1 MELISQQEFEKL
13 AQFTNEV
20 CVSIFIP
27 TQRAGHEVLEG
38 KNRINLKSKWNEIKQ
53 QLEQKG
59 VSAEKIKNIANPI
72 EELLQDK
79 DFWRH
84 QSDGL
89 AVFSAEGFF
98 DKYTL
103 PIHFEEYHYISK
115 EFYIKPLVPILSEDG
130 RFYLL
135 SLQLEDVTLYEATQ
149 HSIGVIYVEDLI
161 PTRLQERV
169 GFDYKEKALQSRPQ
183 RQGEGHTEYHGHD
196 GADNNKKSEIF
207 RYFKAVDQGLETV
220 LHNKKTPLVI
230 ASQDSFFPI
239 YKEANTYQ
247 YLYEE
252 EAVGNPAYI
261 DMLELHERALKI
273 IEPFFEKTKR
283 EKLKKFEDLN
293 QTDKTSASVHDII
306 PAIIQGKV
314 DTLFLEHKEDL
325 WGTYNEE
332 KMAVEIQDGQTSE
345 NTSLMNLAAKA
356 VIEHGGT
363 VFLIEPEAMPEKS
376 SKMNALYRFG

>member
-1 MELISQQEFEKL
+1 MELISQQEFGKL
-13 AQFTNEV
+13 SRFTNEV

-38 KNRINLKSKWNEIKQ
+38 KNRINLKSKWNEIKK
-53 QLEQKG
+53 QLEKKG
-59 VSAEKIKNIANPI
+59 VSAEKIKYIGKPI

-103 PIHFEEYHYISK
+103 PINFEEYHYISK
-115 EFYIKPLVPILSEDG
+115 EFYIKPLVPILIENG

-135 SLQLEDVTLYEATQ
+135 SLQLEDVSLYEATQ
-149 HSIGVIYVEDLI
+149 HSIGVVYVEDLI
-161 PTRLQERV
+161 PSRLEERA
-169 GFDYKEKALQSRPQ
+169 GFDYKEKTLQLKPQ
-183 RQGEGHTEYHGHD
+183 QQGEENSGYHGHS
-196 GADNNKKSEIF
+196 GADNNKKNEIF
-207 RYFKAVDQGLETV
+207 RYFRAVDEGLKTV
-220 LHNKKTPLVI
+220 LHNKKIPLVI
-230 ASQDSFFPI
+230 ACQDSFFAI
-239 YKEANTYQ
+239 YKEANSYK
-247 YLYEE
+247 YLYGE

-261 DMLELHERALKI
+261 DMLELQERALKLM
-273 IEPFFEKTKR
+273 EPYFEKTKR

-293 QTDKTSASVHDII
+293 QTVKTSASVHDII

-314 DTLFLEHKEDL
+314 DTVFLENKVDI
-325 WGTYNEE
+325 WGIYNQNT
-332 KMAVEIQDGQTSE
+332 MAVEVQDEQSPK

-356 VIEHGGT
+356 VIEHGGN
-363 VFLIEPEAMPEKS
+363 VFLIEPEAIPEKS
-376 SKMNALYRFG
+376 SKMNALYRFS

>member
-1 MELISQQEFEKL
+1 MELISQQEFGKL
-13 AQFTNEV
+13 SQFTNEV
-20 CVSIFIP
+20 CISIFIP

-38 KNRINLKSKWNEIKQ
+38 KNRINLKSKWNEIKL
-53 QLEQKG
+53 QLEKTG
-59 VSAEKIKNIANPI
+59 VSAEKIKNIGNPI

-103 PIHFEEYHYISK
+103 PINFEEYHYISK
-115 EFYIKPLVPILSEDG
+115 EFYVKPLVPILTEKG

-135 SLQLEDVTLYEATQ
+135 SLQLEDVALFEANQ
-149 HSIGVIYVEDLI
+149 YSIDVVHVEDMI
-161 PTRLQERV
+161 PSRLEERV

-183 RQGEGHTEYHGHD
+183 QQGEGNTGYHGHG

-207 RYFKAVDQGLETV
+207 RYFRAIDEGLETV
-220 LHNKKTPLVI
+220 LHNKNIPLVI
-230 ASQDSFFPI
+230 ACQDSFFPI
-239 YKEANTYQ
+239 YKEANSYQ
-247 YLYEE
+247 YLYGE

-261 DMLELHERALKI
+261 DMLELHEKALKLM
-273 IEPFFEKTKR
+273 EPYFEKTKR

-293 QTDKTSASVHDII
+293 QTVKTSASVYDII

-314 DTLFLEHKEDL
+314 DTLFLDNKEDI
-325 WGTYNEE
+325 WGIYNENT
-332 KMAVEIQDGQTSE
+332 MAVEVQDEQSPT
-345 NTSLMNLAAKA
+345 NLSLMNLAAKA
-356 VIEHGGT
+356 VIEHGGN

-376 SKMNALYRFG
+376 SKMNALYRFS